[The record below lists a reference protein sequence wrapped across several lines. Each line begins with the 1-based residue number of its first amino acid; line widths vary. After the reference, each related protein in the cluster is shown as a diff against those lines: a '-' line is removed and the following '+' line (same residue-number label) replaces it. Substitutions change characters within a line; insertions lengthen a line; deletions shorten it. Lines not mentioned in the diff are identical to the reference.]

1 MHSDEALLAIVFIL
15 IFHFYNEHL
24 RPDVFPMNWMWLT
37 GKMPIEQ
44 LKHHHPAE
52 YDQLYGDKN
61 KK

>member
-1 MHSDEALLAIVFIL
+1 VFIL

-37 GKMPIEQ
+37 GKMTIDQ

-52 YDQLYGDKN
+52 YDNLYGDKS
-61 KK
+61 KKK